1 MKRCLITVVGI
12 MSILAICLISGCAE
26 DIEVDCSH
34 VHVPENIDTDELLTA
49 DHFQTKDGEYVHFCG
64 HSKLP
69 EGTYL
74 QTQLYIRSQEPE
86 PWWPADKYIKVQDGR
101 WQINVRLG
109 EDGAPQALLIGP
121 TYVFKVWEKDN
132 PSVIATFSFDLTP
145 PPSPAE

>member
-1 MKRCLITVVGI
+1 MKSHLFTAAGI
-12 MSILAICLISGCAE
+12 MSILAICLIGGCAE

-49 DHFQTKDGEYVHFCG
+49 DHFQTKDGEYIHFCG

-69 EGTYL
+69 QGTYL
-74 QTQLYIRSQEPE
+74 QTQLYVDGQPAA
-86 PWWPADKYIKVQDGR
+86 WWPADKYVRVRDGR

-109 EDGAPQALLIGP
+109 EKGAPQALSSGL
-121 TYVFKVWEKDN
+121 FKVWEKDN
-132 PSVIATFSFDLTP
+132 PSVMATFPFDLTP

>member
-1 MKRCLITVVGI
+1 MKKHLVAVIGI
-12 MSILAICLISGCAE
+12 ASILAMCLISGCAE

-34 VHVPENIDTDELLTA
+34 VDVPENIDTDEEITA

-69 EGTYL
+69 QGTYL
-74 QTQLYIRSQEPE
+74 QTQLYVGGEPE
-86 PWWPADKYIKVQDGR
+86 PWWPADKYVKVRNGK

-109 EDGAPQALLIGP
+109 KNGAPQALLVGP
-121 TYVFKVWEKDN
+121 TYVFEVWEKDN
-132 PSVIATFSFDLTP
+132 PSVMATFSFDLNP